1 MTTITTT
8 DIGPITRPEA
18 MALAAA
24 ETANMVA
31 ALRSLTGEDWVQP
44 TDCPDWDVRA
54 VAGHVLGMVE
64 GFTGLWRM
72 ASMFRAGAKAKG
84 DGLLIDGVTAMQVAT
99 NARLGVGELLDRMA
113 EGGPRQARW
122 RCNRPLL
129 RRMSMKQPYPDAD
142 TVETWSM
149 GYLFEQVLTRDTWMH
164 RVDVSRATGRTLALT
179 PEHDGRIIADVVAE
193 WARRHGKPFTLR
205 LTGPAGGTYTGGT
218 GGDELTCDAVEF
230 CRILSGRATGT
241 GLLAQ
246 PVPF

>member
-18 MALAAA
+18 TTLAAA

-31 ALRSLTGEDWVQP
+31 LLRSLTDDEWVRP

-72 ASMFRAGAKAKG
+72 ASMFRAGAKVKG

-99 NARLGVGELLDRMA
+99 NAHLGTDVLVDRMA
-113 EGGPRQARW
+113 AGGPLQARW
-122 RCNRPLL
+122 RGRRPLL
-129 RRMSMKQPYPDAD
+129 RRMPMKQEYPDG
-142 TVETWSM
+142 TVEKWTV
-149 GYLFEQVLTRDTWMH
+149 GYVFEVILTRDTWMH
-164 RVDVSRATGRTLALT
+164 RVDVSRATGRPLALT
-179 PEHDGRIIADVVAE
+179 PKHDGRIIADVVAE

-205 LTGPAGGTYTGGT
+205 LTGPVGGTYAGGA
-218 GGDELTCDAVEF
+218 GGEELTCDAVEF
-230 CRILSGRATGT
+230 CRILSGRGTGT
-241 GLLAQ
+241 ALLAQ